1 MNIAS
6 ALGLVFAMFY
16 RPLVRLVD
24 VLGRI
29 GLGLLR
35 SRVDLPAEFRFFG
48 RRDVEVSKATESRA
62 ERAEPSRI
70 SYPLVMETGDLS
82 APWEESTVILLPVN
96 PYLIHAYWYVDGGDL
111 ERARGHMDDRRI
123 QAALRFCDITD
134 RVSREG
140 GRASFDVDIQ
150 LEAGNWYVHLWSP
163 ARSYYADLGLKTEDG
178 RFYPLARSNVV
189 QTPRAFPSDKV
200 EERYLK
206 VEGEHARAE
215 TLPAPDPEVQAKAD
229 TSPKL
234 SISTPP
240 LTPES
245 PAKAEASLVPGR
257 DTEFIEHAEAKAI
270 EAGPA
275 RQPLQPSQIPQSLE
289 QARSASWVDEKE
301 LEADI
306 TANNERMLDFGI
318 SSGK

>member
-1 MNIAS
+1 MLELSARVEDLSTGKVNAGRLRARGPEDPMRIAS
-6 ALGLVFAMFY
+6 ALRQACAMFY
-16 RPLVRLVD
+16 GPLVRLVE

-35 SRVDLPAEFRFFG
+35 GRVDIRGEFGFVDIPGEFGFFG
-48 RRDVEVSKATESRA
+48 MRRPKAPKAESRA
-62 ERAEPSRI
+62 ETAERSRI
-70 SYPLVMETGDLS
+70 SYPLVMETGDLP
-82 APWEESTVILLPVN
+82 AFWEESTVIALPVN
-96 PYLIHAYWYVDGGDL
+96 PYLIHAYWYVDNGDL
-111 ERARGHMDDRRI
+111 ERARRRMDDRRI
-123 QAALRFCDITD
+123 QSALRFYDITD

-140 GRASFDVDIQ
+140 ARASFDVDIR

-229 TSPKL
+229 T
-234 SISTPP
+234 
-240 LTPES
+240 
-245 PAKAEASLVPGR
+245 
-257 DTEFIEHAEAKAI
+257 
-270 EAGPA
+270 
-275 RQPLQPSQIPQSLE
+275 
-289 QARSASWVDEKE
+289 
-301 LEADI
+301 
-306 TANNERMLDFGI
+306 
-318 SSGK
+318 